1 MIPLAAALLVA
12 IPAAALSWALLS
24 ADRGGARAVRANL
37 TRGLAQGAGQAAGGG
52 GVALF
57 ERLARRI
64 TPASYIRKLDRM
76 LALAGRPASLPLGR
90 VLAAKPALCLAGLAV
105 GFLFASGNPA
115 PILKLLALVLVILG
129 YFIPDL
135 LLYSRGAERQQAI
148 QRELPNIMDQLLISV
163 EAGLGFE
170 AALARAGSTG
180 GGPVAEELVRTL
192 QDMQVG
198 RNRRDAYLGL
208 AERTTVPEVR
218 SFVQAVIQADE
229 YGIAIGRVLR
239 VQAKTLRLRR
249 RQQAEQQAMKLPVK
263 VLFPLLFFIFPV
275 LFIALLGPAV
285 INTIA
290 IFSK

>member
-12 IPAAALSWALLS
+12 LPAAAVSWSLL
-24 ADRGGARAVRANL
+24 ANDRGAARAIRANL
-37 TRGLAQGAGQAAGGG
+37 TRGHAADPAASGGPTT
-52 GVALF
+52 VPLF
-57 ERLARRI
+57 ERLGRRF
-64 TPASYIRKLDRM
+64 TPESYIRRLDRM
-76 LALAGRPASLPLGR
+76 LSLAGRPASLPLGR
-90 VLAAKPALCLAGLAV
+90 VLAAKPALGLAGLAF
-105 GFLFASGNPA
+105 GLLMSGNPA
-115 PILKLLALVLVILG
+115 PILKLMALFLVVFG

-135 LLYSRGAERQQAI
+135 LLYSKGTERQKAI
-148 QRELPNIMDQLLISV
+148 QQELPNIMDQLLISV

-170 AALARAGSTG
+170 AALSRAGSTG
-180 GGPVAEELVRTL
+180 TGAMAEELVRTL

-198 RNRRDAYLGL
+198 RSRRDAYLGL

-239 VQAKTLRLRR
+239 VQAKSLRLRR
-249 RQQAEQQAMKLPVK
+249 RQRAEQQAMKLPVK